1 MPFHKNELCGM
12 VYLCE
17 GLDRLSFYSPV
28 PLVSVQVDVKVV
40 NFTAQVEVTQQ
51 FVNRERNPIECV
63 YFFPVEEEAAVVD
76 FTAELEGRKIK
87 TQIKEKEAAREEYN
101 QAVKNR
107 QTAFLLEETKPDIF
121 EIKVGHLSPG
131 AGCKIKMTYLSELPV
146 EEGKTKLTIPTTVAP
161 RYIPMS
167 DGSPEATKIASIE
180 HDFNSPVQMAMNLE
194 VLMQTEISSVKSPSH
209 LLAEPT
215 RKRFK
220 DYFEAKV
227 KFAGHTTNMDRD
239 MIIYIDTEE
248 PNQPKVVVEK
258 NDEGS
263 SVAMLSFVPEFKL
276 KDHQVEA
283 VFLVDCSGSMSG
295 QSMKLAKEA
304 LQVFL
309 HSLPVNSFFN
319 IILFGSSFQSLFPQ
333 SRKYDDDS
341 LKDAKDSSFGIS
353 ANLGGT
359 EIYQPLQHIFQKP
372 LMAGL
377 ARQVFVLTDGQVSNS
392 SACIELVRKNSSNNR
407 VFTLG
412 IGSSADRH
420 LVKGMARAGMGTAAF
435 TTQGEPITAKVI
447 NQLKNALQPCISDV
461 SVKWGNTNPLEG
473 GGEVAVEIVET
484 KKTLFGYGKPKTKTE
499 TKFSIRSQ
507 VPSKIPAIYDGSR
520 LIAYKLLDKTMDV
533 NDEITVKAKT
543 TEGDLEVSLPICKDS
558 FIQGNCLHQL
568 FARKMIQEVEEKH
581 EQENVDESKKLITAL
596 GLKYNLASKY
606 TSFVGVDEKHGNS
619 GTFMVTRHVKN
630 QMPQNTGSGFG
641 FSGLRSSSHCVIDS
655 APRSKGFAAQ
665 TDCSSMGDSY
675 DSDSDFDS
683 HLECASALSPPGAAA
698 PARSYGGMQESFEL
712 SNTRGRSNISSIKGH
727 SSSSS
732 VLRLTMCQAANGSF
746 PAQADIAN
754 ILGVQLE
761 KVKDAGKAINSD
773 ENFSTTWM
781 TLVVVAFL
789 TEKCKEE
796 KDVWELVVEKAERW
810 LQNSGPGFNNFL
822 LGKAKEFIL
831 QTT

>member
-1 MPFHKNELCGM
+1 MPFHKNEVCGM
-12 VYLCE
+12 VSLCE
-17 GLDRLSFYSPV
+17 GLNGLSFYSPV
-28 PLVSVQVDVKVV
+28 PLVSVHVDVKVV
-40 NFTAQVEVTQQ
+40 NFTAQVEVTQE

-76 FTAELEGRKIK
+76 FTAELEGRKIQ

-101 QAVKNR
+101 QAVRNR

-131 AGCKIKMTYLSELPV
+131 AGCKIKMTFLSELPV

-167 DGSPEATKIASIE
+167 DGSPEAIKIASIE
-180 HDFNSPVQMAMNLE
+180 HDFNSPVQMEMNLE
-194 VLMQTEISSVKSPSH
+194 VWMQTEIKSIKSPSH
-209 LLAEPT
+209 SLTEPA
-215 RKRFK
+215 RKK
-220 DYFEAKV
+220 VKEYFEADV
-227 KFAGHTTNMDRD
+227 KFAGQTTNMDRD
-239 MIIYIDTEE
+239 MIIYIDTDE
-248 PNQPKVVVEK
+248 PNKPKVIIEK
-258 NDEGS
+258 NNEGS

-295 QSMKLAKEA
+295 QSMNMAKEA

-309 HSLPVNSFFN
+309 HSLPFNSFFN
-319 IILFGSSFQSLFPQ
+319 IIIFGSTFQSLFPQ

-341 LKDAKDSSFGIS
+341 LKDAKDFAAGIS

-372 LMAGL
+372 LMTGL
-377 ARQVFVLTDGQVSNS
+377 AREVFVLTDGQVSNS

-461 SVKWGNTNPLEG
+461 SVKWGKTSPFEG

-484 KKTLFGYGKPKTKTE
+484 KKTLFGYGKPESKTE
-499 TKFSIRSQ
+499 RKFAIHSH
-507 VPSKIPAIYDGSR
+507 VPSKFPAIYDGSR

-533 NDEITVKAKT
+533 NDEITVRAKT

-568 FARKMIQEVEEKH
+568 FARKMIQDVEEKH
-581 EQENVDESKKLITAL
+581 EQENFEESNKLITEM

-630 QMPQNTGSGFG
+630 QLPQNTSSGQDF
-641 FSGLRSSSHCVIDS
+641 V
-655 APRSKGFAAQ
+655 
-665 TDCSSMGDSY
+665 SMKCRKKRVARHIVLQDNLVQS
-675 DSDSDFDS
+675 
-683 HLECASALSPPGAAA
+683 CAGASFLSPPGAAPPVRSYEA
-698 PARSYGGMQESFEL
+698 SYGGMQMQC
-712 SNTRGRSNISSIKGH
+712 SNSSDLFTIGASKLLQHKTASTKSGH
-727 SSSSS
+727 SSSSD
-732 VLRLTMCQAANGSF
+732 VLRLTLCQAANGSF

-773 ENFSTTWM
+773 ECFSTTWM
-781 TLVVVAFL
+781 TVVVVAFL